1 MKRGSFRIKDIEV
14 DVYWKGNIHKYIFIT
29 DKGSIELS
37 KAKGEAVIKFL
48 ELVGRRCNNATT

>member
-1 MKRGSFRIKDIEV
+1 MKVGSFRIKDIEV

-29 DKGSIELS
+29 DKRSIELS

-48 ELVGRRCNNATT
+48 ELVTERR